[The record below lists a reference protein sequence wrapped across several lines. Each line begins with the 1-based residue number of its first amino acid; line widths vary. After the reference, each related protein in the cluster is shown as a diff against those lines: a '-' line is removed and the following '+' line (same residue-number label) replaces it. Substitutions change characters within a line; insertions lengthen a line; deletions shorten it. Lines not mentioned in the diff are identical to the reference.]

1 MSDTKI
7 VEGSKLIAEYLGWFY
22 IPSNELRGYPKAGW
36 WRRALT
42 HETISNIKT
51 RDISELGS
59 VSFECTYVCR
69 KHHEL
74 RFYND
79 LNLLFEVVGKI
90 EEEDLQKYGYS
101 WEFDGETYYN
111 NQGLQFD
118 MLNRR
123 MDFSLGF
130 ELDPDVTISKRDFN
144 YQNMREKLFEVVVET
159 IQYIHECK
167 ATR

>member
-1 MSDTKI
+1 MSDIKI
-7 VEGSKLIAEYLGWFY
+7 IEGSKLIAEYLGWFY

-36 WRRALT
+36 WRDASLREA
-42 HETISNIKT
+42 IDNIGKHSP
-51 RDISELGS
+51 DSEVFTKFL
-59 VSFECTYVCR
+59 VCR

-118 MLNRR
+118 IFNRR
-123 MDFSLGF
+123 MDFSLGL
-130 ELDPDVTISKRDFN
+130 ELDPDVIISKRDFN
-144 YQNMREKLFEVVVET
+144 YQNMREKLFEVIVET

-167 ATR
+167 ATK